1 MARAKRK
8 VPSINGSSMA
18 DISFILLIFF
28 LITTSMDTDEGLKRR
43 LPPLVPKEQQNQDI
57 EINDRNIMRILV
69 NRQDQIAV
77 IKKTAAGGDN
87 MVLVPLDE
95 LKDYTVKFI
104 MNPENDATL
113 PEKEVRAITGL
124 GNLNLTTLSYA
135 ISLKS
140 EVQTSYQMFI
150 SVQNELLK
158 AYNEVWD
165 KFAIEHYRKKF
176 DSLTVDEQAAVV
188 EAYPMHISEMPL
200 SNNEK

>member
-77 IKKTAAGGDN
+77 ISKTASGADN
-87 MVLVPLDE
+87 MVLIPLDE
-95 LKDYTVKFI
+95 LKDYAVRFI
-104 MNPENDATL
+104 MNPQNEATL
-113 PEKEVRAITGL
+113 PEKETRPVTGL
-124 GNLNLTTLSYA
+124 GDLNLTTLSYA

-158 AYNEVWD
+158 AYNEVWN
-165 KFAIEHYRKKF
+165 KFSNEHFHKPF
-176 DSLTVDEQAAVV
+176 DALTVAQQESVV

-200 SNNEK
+200 SN